1 MHAKSVY
8 LRRSHYYSGEAAKTK
23 IKREKKSRSF
33 SKLVFVFVFAVIIAI
48 FSYIFSINSA
58 AIKGYNFR
66 KAENELNN
74 LIKTNEELKIREAE
88 LRSLRNVEEAS
99 KKLNMAEIKTISY
112 IQQTSPFAL
121 NKPGIFNHQ

>member
-23 IKREKKSRSF
+23 TNKEKKSKSF
-33 SKLVFVFVFAVIIAI
+33 SKLVFMLAFSFIIAI
-48 FSYIFSINSA
+48 FFYIFSINSA
-58 AIKGYNFR
+58 AIKGYNFK

-74 LIKTNEELKIREAE
+74 LNKANEDLKIKEAE

-99 KKLNMAEIKTISY
+99 KKLNMAEINNVSY
-112 IQQTSPFAL
+112 IQETSPFAL
-121 NKPGIFNHQ
+121 NK

>member
-8 LRRSHYYSGEAAKTK
+8 LRRSRYYFGAAAKTK
-23 IKREKKSRSF
+23 TKKERKSRSF
-33 SKLVFVFVFAVIIAI
+33 SKLVFVLAFTIIVAI

-66 KAENELNN
+66 KTENELNS
-74 LIKTNEELKIREAE
+74 LIKANEDLKIKEAE

-99 KKLNMAEIKTISY
+99 KKLNMAEIKSISY
-112 IQQTSPFAL
+112 IQETSPFAL
-121 NKPGIFNHQ
+121 NK